1 MKLPQ
6 EEQNVLNILLE
17 AKGQPLRAKV
27 IAEQLGIQDNHCN
40 KLIKFL
46 RDKGWWIQRE
56 LVKINGITKKYKHHW
71 IDPKA
76 HTKPIDAVKPFAN
89 QKRGSIYAVSIPCHI
104 CGSYYQ
110 RNGECNQILTHK

>member
-17 AKGQPLRAKV
+17 ANGQPLRAKA

-76 HTKPIDAVKPFAN
+76 HIKPLNEPEPSHTQRQGLYQVD
-89 QKRGSIYAVSIPCHI
+89 SPCLS
-104 CGSYYQ
+104 CGSYYE